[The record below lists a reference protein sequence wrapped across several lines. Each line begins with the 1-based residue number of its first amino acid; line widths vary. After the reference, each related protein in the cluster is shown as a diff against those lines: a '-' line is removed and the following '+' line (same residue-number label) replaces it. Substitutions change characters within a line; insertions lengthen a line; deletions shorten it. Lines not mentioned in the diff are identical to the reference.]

1 MESWNKLSQLLLERN
16 NIKLPI
22 EKRLFLSFI
31 DDDTDKIKISNVIH
45 KIEKM
50 GFLKDDPRL
59 ITVRNNFK
67 SHTSNT
73 IEYEE
78 F

>member
-16 NIKLPI
+16 NIKLPM

-31 DDDTDKIKISNVIH
+31 DDDTDKIKVSKVIN
-45 KIEKM
+45 KIDKM

-59 ITVRNNFK
+59 IQ
-67 SHTSNT
+67 
-73 IEYEE
+73 YEITLNPV
-78 F
+78 FHQIL